1 MQASITAGARK
12 RKSLRAEKFVS
23 LMLAENVTVAF
34 SEDKTVEFVSIV
46 ILNKSPLGAAP
57 GLPCL
62 RGSNTRPPPLG

>member
-12 RKSLRAEKFVS
+12 RKNLRAEKFVS

-34 SEDKTVEFVSIV
+34 SEEKTVEFISIV
-46 ILNKSPLGAAP
+46 ILNESPLGAAP

-62 RGSNTRPPPLG
+62 RGSNTRPPLG